1 MLVLVYFEGNY
12 NLMNENEIDVIV
24 GRNAVMEALRS
35 DADIDALFIT
45 ESGNG
50 SINKIKAIA
59 RDKKIVIKS
68 ATNQKLDSMAN
79 GVTHQGV
86 VATVSCASYA
96 SLEDIIAVSQNK
108 GTSPFIIIADEIE
121 DPHNLGAIIRT
132 AEACGADG
140 LIIPKRRSASLSAT
154 VFKTSAGAASVLP
167 VCKVSNLV
175 SCIKDLKKQNIW
187 IYGAEMEGQN
197 WSDIDLSSGGI
208 ALVIGS
214 EGFGMSRLVKE
225 ECDFLVSLPML
236 GQINSLNASVS
247 AGIIMYEVVRQRKN
261 K

>member
-1 MLVLVYFEGNY
+1 
-12 NLMNENEIDVIV
+12 MNDNDIKIDVIV

-35 DADIDALFIT
+35 DVEIDALFVVD
-45 ESGNG
+45 SNNQKGNG

-68 ATNQKLDSMAN
+68 ATNQKLDSMAD

-86 VATVSCASYA
+86 IATVSCATYA
-96 SLEDIIAVSQNK
+96 TLEEILAVSKNK

-154 VFKTSAGAASVLP
+154 VYKTSAGAASVLP

-175 SCIKDLKKQNIW
+175 SCIKELKKENIW
-187 IYGAEMEGQN
+187 VYGAEMDGQN
-197 WSDIDLSSGGI
+197 WCDLDLSSGGI

-214 EGFGMSRLVKE
+214 EGFGISRLIKE
-225 ECDFLVSLPML
+225 ECDFLVSIPMF

-247 AGIIMYEVVRQRKN
+247 AGIIMYEIVRQQK
-261 K
+261 KFIK